1 MQATIWIVGALAIME
16 GVVFLIQPTLFK
28 KLVSLFARGRMIYIS
43 ALLRL
48 ILGPIFLIYAR
59 ECKVPWIVI
68 AFGILM
74 LIGSAI
80 LFLVNIKKIK
90 AMLLWW
96 TARSVWAIRS
106 IAVIA
111 LLLGTIIVVAGLP
124 Q

>member
-1 MQATIWIVGALAIME
+1 MQMAIWIVGALVILE
-16 GVVFLIQPTLFK
+16 GVVFLIQPNLFK

-43 ALLRL
+43 ALFRL
-48 ILGPIFLIYAR
+48 ILGPIFLIFAR
-59 ECKVPWIVI
+59 ECKIPWII
-68 AFGILM
+68 IIFGILM

-80 LFLVNIKKIK
+80 LFLVNIDKIK
-90 AMLLWW
+90 AILLWW